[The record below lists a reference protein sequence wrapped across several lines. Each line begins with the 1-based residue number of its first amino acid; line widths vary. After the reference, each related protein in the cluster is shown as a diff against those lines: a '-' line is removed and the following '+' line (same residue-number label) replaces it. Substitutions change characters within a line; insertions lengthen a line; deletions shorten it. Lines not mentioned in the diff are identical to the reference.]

1 MRALTFFL
9 LRRRCSRRGLRAAA
23 LLASV
28 QGYFAVYDI
37 AHIASSS
44 EKLHHFVSRPCQLR
58 PARSRLRILFH
69 PAQRLAFKHKIH
81 FAQMSPGS
89 LSHGKLLTVHV
100 HLRCAFRQGP
110 TANGDQRFLQ
120 SHGHPPTASR
130 LSIPIMD
137 GSLTIAGGAIRSFL
151 QMENGIGALGSE
163 SAEVIAQSV
172 FWREC
177 CRASSYEAAGK
188 REGDIDL

>member
-1 MRALTFFL
+1 MRALTPFL
-9 LRRRCSRRGLRAAA
+9 LRRRCSRRGLRATA

-28 QGYFAVYDI
+28 QGYFAVHDI
-37 AHIASSS
+37 AHIASIG
-44 EKLHHFVSRPCQLR
+44 EKLHHLVSRPCQLR

-89 LSHGKLLTVHV
+89 LSYGKLLTVHV
-100 HLRCAFRQGP
+100 HLRCAFRQSP
-110 TANGDQRFLQ
+110 TPNRDQRFLQ
-120 SHGHPPTASR
+120 SHGHPPTAPR

-163 SAEVIAQSV
+163 SAEVIAQ
-172 FWREC
+172 
-177 CRASSYEAAGK
+177 
-188 REGDIDL
+188 